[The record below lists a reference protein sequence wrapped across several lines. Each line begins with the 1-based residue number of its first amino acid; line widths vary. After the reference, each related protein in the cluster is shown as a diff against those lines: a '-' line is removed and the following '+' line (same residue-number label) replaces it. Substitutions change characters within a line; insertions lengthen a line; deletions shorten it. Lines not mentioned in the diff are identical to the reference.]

1 MPAIMSMLVFQNS
14 RRQLLST
21 LMERFEDARQHRE
34 DHQAQSKPEGDA
46 EGRRIDD
53 LLRAIDAADAQC
65 KRLEYWSDIRKLAYE
80 GAAGS
85 ATDPEHGWDD
95 KWAGLDES
103 GAKHPEK

>member
-14 RRQLLST
+14 RRQLLSS
-21 LMERFEDARQHRE
+21 LMNRFEDARQHRE

-53 LLRAIDAADAQC
+53 LLRAITAADAQC
-65 KRLEYWSDIRKLAYE
+65 KRLEYWSDIRKLAHE
-80 GAAGS
+80 GAV
-85 ATDPEHGWDD
+85 DPEHGK